1 MESIRK
7 LLFTRQVKGPSPAF
21 TGIQLLYL
29 IFLVG
34 SEPFIGR
41 KRLTQLLGLG
51 EGSVRTMLSR
61 LSRLGYAKSTRSGI
75 VLTDNG
81 KQLHEKLTLIVK
93 SLKKVDFEMP
103 WEAAVNYGVLLRGV
117 ADNVSTGV
125 EERDEAVR
133 HGALAAMIL
142 AKLSD
147 GLYMPKITNLSVE
160 RPEFANTVEAFF
172 QPEVGDVIIITGAGT
187 EHEAKYSALAAA
199 FKLVFGKT

>member
-51 EGSVRTMLSR
+51 EGSVRTMLQR

-75 VLTDNG
+75 VLTENG
-81 KQLHEKLTLIVK
+81 KQLHESLMNVVK
-93 SLKKVDFEMP
+93 TVKKVDFEMP
-103 WEAAVNYGVLLRGV
+103 WKAAVNYGVVLRGL
-117 ADNVSTGV
+117 ADRVSTGV
-125 EERDEAVR
+125 DERDEAVR

-172 QPEVGDVIIITGAGT
+172 QPDVGDVIIITGAET
-187 EHEAKYSALAAA
+187 EHDARYSALAAA
-199 FKLVFGKT
+199 FKLAFGKA